1 MSTLKV
7 NTIQEADGS
16 AFPLGKIVQ
25 VVAGTRKTAA
35 FSTASTTTDV
45 QVTGL
50 TCQITPTS
58 ASNKILVNL
67 HVGAIGHT
75 DGNGSAS
82 ILKLYRDGSILSVAV
97 GPASGNRSRSSFGYR
112 ASGGG
117 GNHVSGSCLV
127 LDSPSTTSQIE
138 YQVYMNV
145 EQATGTINC
154 TAANNNHISNPST
167 FSQITCMEIA
177 A

>member
-1 MSTLKV
+1 MTIHFGDSTS
-7 NTIQEADGS
+7 IDSGGS
-16 AFPLGKIVQ
+16 LGKVVQ
-25 VVAGTRKTAA
+25 VVAGTAKTAA
-35 FSTASTTTDV
+35 FSTTSTSDV

-58 ASNKILVNL
+58 SSNKILVHL
-67 HVGAIGHT
+67 QCGALSHT
-75 DGNGSAS
+75 DGNGSATF
-82 ILKLYRDGSILSVAV
+82 LKLYRDGSILSVAV

>member
-7 NTIQEADGS
+7 NAITETDGS
-16 AFPLGKIVQ
+16 AFPFGKIIQ
-25 VVAGTRKTAA
+25 VVAGTAKTDS
-35 FSTASTTTDV
+35 FSTTSTSDV

-50 TCQITPTS
+50 TAQITPS
-58 ASNKILVNL
+58 SSSNKILVNL

-75 DGNGSAS
+75 DGNGSATM
-82 ILKLYRDGSILSVAV
+82 LKLYRDGSILSVAV
-97 GPASGNRSRSSFGYR
+97 GPASGNRSRSTFGYR
-112 ASGGG
+112 AMGGG

-145 EQATGTINC
+145 EQATGSMNSN
-154 TAANNNHISNPST
+154 ASNNDHIANPST
-167 FSQITCMEIA
+167 FSQITLFEVTA
-177 A
+177 